1 MVDKSKTPMAS
12 HDSSAPIAVLDS
24 GVGGLSVLASI
35 RARLPSEDVLYFAD
49 SGRAPWGGRSPE
61 TIRRFVMQIA
71 SFLDL
76 FEPKHLVLACNTA
89 AAVATSEL
97 RRAFSHLGI
106 TGVIEP
112 GARAAVAA
120 VSSAYSP
127 TIGLLA
133 TEATVRSR
141 VFEHAIAARSMKTRM
156 HAAAAPLLAAIVEE
170 GRDLDDP
177 LVELALKQYIEPLLM
192 KRPHAILLGCTH
204 YHVLRPTIER
214 LFPGVL
220 IVDSAHATADDLL
233 RRLTSTQMLR
243 QGTAKNSAT
252 SSATSSRS
260 GTTNAAAGRCQFFT
274 TGDPIQFSR
283 VARRMTG
290 LTLEAT
296 PVSIDELESP
306 PARESLVNEFN
317 DIRDINEINEIN
329 DTENMDSIIAA

>member
-1 MVDKSKTPMAS
+1 MAS

-35 RARLPSEDVLYFAD
+35 RARLPNEDVLYFAD

-220 IVDSAHATADDLL
+220 IVDSAEATADNLL

-243 QGTAKNSAT
+243 QGTATSSATKSGT
-252 SSATSSRS
+252 SSATSSKA
-260 GTTNAAAGRCQFFT
+260 GTTNAAMGRCQFFT

-290 LTLEAT
+290 LTLAAT

-317 DIRDINEINEIN
+317 DIRDINEIN
-329 DTENMDSIIAA
+329 DTENIDSIIAA